1 MSGSRVVALLACLL
15 VLAGFAF
22 PSDGAAAAT
31 GFAACLIC
39 GPRGV
44 ADAILAA
51 ALFVPIGALLAVG
64 WRGGRGRRG
73 WARWVVPFVA
83 ALAGA
88 VFFQALGVLAHD
100 RQANAGAILFSGLG
114 AAIGLGLVGTA
125 RFWARPSA
133 RAGDWLA
140 VGATAVALLV
150 IGGAGW
156 LLHPDLPDPPYRV
169 EFETERPGLM
179 RYPGAILGGG
189 VEPVEM
195 RPGPSGRGEVARE
208 LLVRGAP
215 IGVFVIAGAPPHG
228 VAPVIGLYD
237 IRDRTVVMLAIDS
250 VDLVYRDFTRASG
263 WRLDNPDVRVPGAF
277 DGLAPGDTV
286 RVVARRSADGLC
298 YLSGDG
304 WDCGHGIGAA
314 GGWRVLRSLDAA
326 PAVLLGA
333 LSGAWLALLVV
344 PIGFWARWP
353 VALALGG
360 VVVWYALVRA
370 PLDTVLVAPPPLEL
384 LGVAAGLA
392 LGFLARRAT
401 RR

>member
-15 VLAGFAF
+15 FLAGFAF
-22 PSDGAAAAT
+22 PPDGTATAT
-31 GFAACLIC
+31 GLALCLIC

-44 ADAILAA
+44 ADAILAVT
-51 ALFVPIGALLAVG
+51 LFVPIGALLTAV
-64 WRGGRGRRG
+64 WRSRRGRGR
-73 WARWVVPFVA
+73 WVAPLLA
-83 ALAGA
+83 ALAAA
-88 VFFQALGVLAHD
+88 VLVQAFGLLAVD
-100 RQANAGAILFSGLG
+100 RQATAGGLLFSGLG

-125 RFWARPSA
+125 RFWVRPSA
-133 RAGDWLA
+133 RVGDRLA
-140 VGATAVALLV
+140 IGATAITLLT
-150 IGGAGW
+150 IAATGW

-169 EFETERPGLM
+169 EFETERPGLV
-179 RYPGAILGGG
+179 RYPGVILGGG

-195 RPGPSGRGEVARE
+195 RPGPSSRGPVARE

-215 IGVFVIAGAPPHG
+215 IGMFVIAGAPPHG

-237 IRDRTVVMLAIDS
+237 VRDRTVVMLAIDS
-250 VDLVYRDFTRASG
+250 VDLVYRDFTRAVG
-263 WRLDNPDVRVPGAF
+263 WRLDNPEVRVRGAF
-277 DGLAPGDTV
+277 DHLVPGDTV
-286 RVVARRSADGLC
+286 RVVARRSAEGLC
-298 YLSGDG
+298 YLSDDG

-326 PAVLLGA
+326 PGTVLGA

-360 VVVWYALVRA
+360 VVAWYALIRV
-370 PLDTVLVAPPPLEL
+370 PLDTVLVAPSPLEL

-392 LGFLARRAT
+392 LGFLARRAA